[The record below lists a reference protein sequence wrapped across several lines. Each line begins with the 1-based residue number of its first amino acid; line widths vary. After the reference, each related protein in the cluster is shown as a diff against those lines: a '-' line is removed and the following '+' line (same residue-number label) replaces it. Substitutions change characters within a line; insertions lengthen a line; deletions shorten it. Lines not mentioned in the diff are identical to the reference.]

1 MKKNLLKILGLGA
14 LAFGLIACSTQTKQ
28 SGESKTDMTNRTSE
42 ASSSNVG
49 ETASKEASKTEDLG
63 NALTL
68 YCSMTDDDVDTVLEG
83 FNKLYPDINVEVVNG
98 SAGELFARLQAE
110 AANPQGDVMLGG
122 MNQADGDKYKDIF
135 EQYTSVHEDELPD
148 KYKTNNGFYN
158 YDHLSSV
165 VFCVNTDLE
174 KELGIEIKDYKDLL
188 DSKLEGKVVFSD
200 PNESS
205 AAWNNLC
212 NIMAIYGNDSD
223 EAWNMIE
230 GLMKNKMVIQGS
242 SSACFKNVADGEYVV
257 GLTYEDGA
265 ATLLKSGASNVKLV
279 YPVSGSSNFAF
290 GCAVVKGAPH
300 MAAAKAMVDFLM
312 SAESQTERGNALGT
326 IRLTNK
332 NANIDYKYIPKNE
345 DVKWVDR
352 DVQWMIDNKEK
363 VLEHWNTL
371 YTKYY
376 K

>member
-1 MKKNLLKILGLGA
+1 MKKNLLKILGIGA

-28 SGESKTDMTNRTSE
+28 SGESKTDMTKRTSE

-279 YPVSGSSNFAF
+279 YPASGSSNFAF

>member
-28 SGESKTDMTNRTSE
+28 SGESKTDMTKRTSE

-279 YPVSGSSNFAF
+279 YPASGSSYFAF
-290 GCAVVKGAPH
+290 
-300 MAAAKAMVDFLM
+300 
-312 SAESQTERGNALGT
+312 
-326 IRLTNK
+326 
-332 NANIDYKYIPKNE
+332 
-345 DVKWVDR
+345 
-352 DVQWMIDNKEK
+352 
-363 VLEHWNTL
+363 
-371 YTKYY
+371 
-376 K
+376 

>member
-28 SGESKTDMTNRTSE
+28 SGESKTDMTKRTSE

-279 YPVSGSSNFAF
+279 YPASGSSNFAF

>member
-279 YPVSGSSNFAF
+279 YPASGSSNFAF